1 MEQEDQDGN
10 LRREDR
16 DKRRSQI
23 HGSWGS
29 WRSRRT
35 RQEKDQKSAERWVHN
50 CNGRIAEEKG
60 RVQ

>member
-29 WRSRRT
+29 WMSRRA
-35 RQEKDQKSAERWVHN
+35 RQVKDPRSA
-50 CNGRIAEEKG
+50 GRSGRTAEEKG
-60 RVQ
+60 RAQ